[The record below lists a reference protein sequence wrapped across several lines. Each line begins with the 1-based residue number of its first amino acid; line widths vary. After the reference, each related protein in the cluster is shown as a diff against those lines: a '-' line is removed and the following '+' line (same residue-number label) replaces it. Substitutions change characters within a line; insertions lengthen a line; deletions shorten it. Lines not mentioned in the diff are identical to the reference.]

1 MRPRFKLNKPLLK
14 TLSIHLGVML
24 LILVSLTIIFFQWAL
39 PAITKHGQS
48 ITVPNL
54 KGASIHELEAALEAR
69 HLRYQLTKDV
79 VYLPQYPPSVVLE
92 QYPKPGAHVKE
103 GRRIYITL
111 NATQAPQVAMPNL
124 VDGSVRHAHVTLKSR
139 GLSYNTIT
147 YVVDMAQNA
156 VLEQHYQGQAIAP
169 GTLIPQ
175 GSKIDLVVGA
185 GLYKQAARIP
195 DVQGMT
201 LEEAELLLLDAGVRP
216 GKTIYET
223 TRTAPA
229 GIVLRQYPSV
239 GYRVNLGSSVNLW
252 IAEEQEEP
260 ATTESDQP
268 IIEHYTEPSHM
279 TLEKELNDTIP
290 SSENP
295 SSSQ

>member
-1 MRPRFKLNKPLLK
+1 MRFQFKLNKLLLK
-14 TLSIHLGVML
+14 TVTIHLGVML
-24 LILVSLTIIFFQWAL
+24 LILVSLVVIFFQWVL

-48 ITVPNL
+48 ITVPHL
-54 KGASIHELEAALEAR
+54 KGASIHDLEATLEAR

-103 GRRIYITL
+103 GRSIYITL
-111 NATQAPQVAMPNL
+111 NATQAPEVAMPNL

-139 GLSYNTIT
+139 GLTYNTIT

-156 VLEQHYQGQAIAP
+156 ILEQHYQGQPIAP

-175 GSKIDLVVGA
+175 GSKIDLIVGA
-185 GLYKQAARIP
+185 GLSKQAARVP

-216 GKTIYET
+216 GKVSYT
-223 TRTAPA
+223 TARRQQQGTVI
-229 GIVLRQYPSV
+229 GQYPSANNQ
-239 GYRVNLGSSVNLW
+239 VNLGSPVNLW

-260 ATTESDQP
+260 ASASESDQP
-268 IIEHYTEPSHM
+268 II
-279 TLEKELNDTIP
+279 N
-290 SSENP
+290 
-295 SSSQ
+295 Q